1 MEVIMN
7 NKKKIDDNQKVA
19 EIIVIKEFIEQKS
32 KENYKGYYSDKNIQE
47 AHETLKRYNKPSP
60 DEFTFTVGDIN
71 AYLG

>member
-1 MEVIMN
+1 MKLIMN

-47 AHETLKRYNKPSP
+47 VYETLKRYNNPSP
-60 DEFTFTVGDIN
+60 DEFTLTVGDIN